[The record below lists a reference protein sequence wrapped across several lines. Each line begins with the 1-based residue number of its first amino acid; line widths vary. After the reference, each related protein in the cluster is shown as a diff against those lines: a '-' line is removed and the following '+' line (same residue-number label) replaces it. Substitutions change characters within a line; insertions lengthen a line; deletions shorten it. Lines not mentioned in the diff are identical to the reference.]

1 MSSSVFFLDFS
12 IFCVLILNQFNI
24 LNLTLW
30 GGRGILEMSY
40 LICDK
45 RKGSPKIH
53 IEVCKRKCK
62 QIQECKTY
70 KEFVENSEKKA
81 A

>member
-1 MSSSVFFLDFS
+1 
-12 IFCVLILNQFNI
+12 
-24 LNLTLW
+24 
-30 GGRGILEMSY
+30 MSY

-62 QIQECKTY
+62 LALECKTY
-70 KEFVENSEKKA
+70 KEFIDNLEKKA

>member
-1 MSSSVFFLDFS
+1 
-12 IFCVLILNQFNI
+12 
-24 LNLTLW
+24 
-30 GGRGILEMSY
+30 MSY

-53 IEVCKRKCK
+53 IEVCRRKCK
-62 QIQECKTY
+62 LIQECKTY
-70 KEFVENSEKKA
+70 KEHLENSEKKA

>member
-1 MSSSVFFLDFS
+1 MLCFR
-12 IFCVLILNQFNI
+12 IGTILNIEYLIPSKLVANR
-24 LNLTLW
+24 W
-30 GGRGILEMSY
+30 KGGFKMSY

-53 IEVCKRKCK
+53 VEVCRRKCK
-62 QIQECKTY
+62 LIQECKTY
-70 KEFVENSEKKA
+70 KEFVDNLEKKA

>member
-1 MSSSVFFLDFS
+1 
-12 IFCVLILNQFNI
+12 LIFNI
-24 LNLTLW
+24 LNGPIKQTFKVKGDLK
-30 GGRGILEMSY
+30 MSY

-45 RKGSPKIH
+45 RKGNPKIH

-62 QIQECKTY
+62 LINECKTY
-70 KEFVENSEKKA
+70 KEFVNNHEKKA

>member
-1 MSSSVFFLDFS
+1 LCSK
-12 IFCVLILNQFNI
+12 IQTVLNI
-24 LNLTLW
+24 EKAYFGIDRLLI
-30 GGRGILEMSY
+30 GGKGDSKMSY

-53 IEVCKRKCK
+53 VEVCRRKCK
-62 QIQECKTY
+62 LIQECKAY
-70 KEFVENSEKKA
+70 KEFADNLEKKA

>member
-1 MSSSVFFLDFS
+1 MGESRCRSPIFRVWRGDFD
-12 IFCVLILNQFNI
+12 
-24 LNLTLW
+24 
-30 GGRGILEMSY
+30 MSY

-45 RKGSPKIH
+45 RKGSPKVH

-62 QIQECKTY
+62 VIHECKAY
-70 KEFVENSEKKA
+70 KEFVNNLERKA

>member
-1 MSSSVFFLDFS
+1 MFSSKYRISYSRLNW
-12 IFCVLILNQFNI
+12 LIR
-24 LNLTLW
+24 
-30 GGRGILEMSY
+30 GGKGDLGMSY

-53 IEVCKRKCK
+53 VEVCRRKCK
-62 QIQECKTY
+62 LIQECKTY
-70 KEFVENSEKKA
+70 KEFVDNSEKKA

>member
-1 MSSSVFFLDFS
+1 MPIDGKGDS
-12 IFCVLILNQFNI
+12 
-24 LNLTLW
+24 
-30 GGRGILEMSY
+30 RMSY

-53 IEVCKRKCK
+53 VEVCRRKCK
-62 QIQECKTY
+62 LIQECKTY
-70 KEFVENSEKKA
+70 KEFVDSLEKKA